1 MVGAK
6 KVVPIRGSSLFLE
19 LIMGSE
25 GPPAATIK
33 KAHDLCCHT
42 RMKHWLAKNNGHLS
56 NELKVTLKH
65 ILNLFIVDFFLLRN
79 TFNFWATKGATV
91 LSV

>member
-33 KAHDLCCHT
+33 KAPDLCCHT
-42 RMKHWLAKNNGHLS
+42 RMKHWLAKNNGHTG
-56 NELKVTLKH
+56 ELKVTLIY

>member
-1 MVGAK
+1 
-6 KVVPIRGSSLFLE
+6 
-19 LIMGSE
+19 
-25 GPPAATIK
+25 
-33 KAHDLCCHT
+33 
-42 RMKHWLAKNNGHLS
+42 MKHWLAKNNGHLS